1 MEICNKIAAALF
13 TIILFFFIL
22 AFGLLLYVS
31 FSTLLPHANNSSFI
45 FNARSVLLLIEYL

>member
-13 TIILFFFIL
+13 TIILIFL
-22 AFGLLLYVS
+22 YYLLGLYVS
-31 FSTLLPHANNSSFI
+31 FSTLLSHANNSSFI